1 MSYDVNPFA
10 FRWVEKQ
17 RAQIKSYHD
26 QANHHYK
33 REELTLGAQY
43 AAEREQFK
51 ASATRDLEHLKHGHH
66 VEIED
71 RRANVTREVEEKR
84 GILARWVEEFRG
96 RSSKELEELRHTGKA
111 SLQEREHVH
120 RRLLI
125 ELDHAEERLRA
136 DDAHAKQLAL
146 AKKNDEL
153 ATFQKQREV
162 VYSLEAARFNT
173 ILAERQAHTT
183 QILAEYASRNA
194 TGQSVVTA
202 TATMLTSGLQD
213 NSKMNEMILAAVIAK
228 KAQQSAHKNKIEEI
242 TARADAGLSDDIA
255 SFVKEKG
262 L

>member
-17 RAQIKSYHD
+17 RAQIKEYHD

-33 REELTLGAQY
+33 REEITLGAQY

-51 ASATRDLEHLKHGHH
+51 ASATRDLEYLKHGHH
-66 VEIED
+66 LEVED

-111 SLQEREHVH
+111 SLQESEHIH
-120 RRLLI
+120 QRLLI
-125 ELDHAEERLRA
+125 ELDQAEERLRA

-146 AKKNDEL
+146 TKKNDEL
-153 ATFQKQREV
+153 ATFQKQRET
-162 VYSLEAARFNT
+162 VYALEAARFNT

-194 TGQSVVTA
+194 TGKDVIAA
-202 TATMLTSGLQD
+202 TAAMLANGLQG
-213 NSKMNEMILAAVIAK
+213 NSKMNEMLLGAVIAK
-228 KAQQSAHKNKIEEI
+228 LSGEATHRQDLQKI
-242 TARADAGLSDDIA
+242 TARADAGLSDDIT
-255 SFVKEKG
+255 SYVKEKG

>member
-17 RAQIKSYHD
+17 RAQIKAYHD
-26 QANHHYK
+26 QANHYYR
-33 REELTLGAQY
+33 REELSLGAQY

-51 ASATRDLEHLKHGHH
+51 ASATRDLEFLKHGHRL
-66 VEIED
+66 EIEGQ
-71 RRANVTREVEEKR
+71 RANLTRDVEEKR

-96 RSSKELEELRHTGKA
+96 RSAKEVEELRQSGRA

-120 RRLLI
+120 SRLLL
-125 ELDHAEERLRA
+125 ELDQAEDRLRA

-153 ATFQKQREV
+153 ATFQKQREA
-162 VYSLEAARFNT
+162 VYALEAARFNT

-194 TGQSVVTA
+194 TGQSVVAA

-213 NSKMNEMILAAVIAK
+213 NSKLNEMILAAVIAK
-228 KAQQSAHKNKIEEI
+228 KASQSAHRQKLEEL
-242 TARADAGLSDDIA
+242 DKKSELGLSDDINR
-255 SFVKEKG
+255 FKKENG